1 MADRRSYG
9 GSIPLRSPY
18 APKRRLIRGGPL
30 GEPRV
35 DVPRF
40 LVAPDSIDD
49 SGSQPAA
56 RPRSRSLRRMS
67 SGSELLGSARPLLVG
82 PASRSSPA
90 SVPALRLDAEGPEAS
105 LRWLKLQS
113 ADLDRLL
120 HDPGPRHGHQT
131 AENAGQCG
139 GVRRSPE
146 PEDFVPPALA
156 RAQRRNIKTSRGPL
170 LILVAGLLAA
180 IAYFV
185 AGSSAPP
192 PDTARAPNLT
202 TVELKPSIATPLPAF
217 ENEMQ
222 TTERQ
227 NDDTDPSPSGEISSS
242 TARGSSLSGR
252 IEGRD
257 YHDGGELKRAADVAS
272 SAAAPKARSGKGP
285 ASRESKQA
293 IQAGRR
299 CAKRCGGSSCVP
311 MGNCASEKMNSTRA
325 QVPAARKELTQTT
338 TNPPETPLD
347 PFKHLFSPK

>member
-9 GSIPLRSPY
+9 GSIPIRSPY

-49 SGSQPAA
+49 PGQSQPAA
-56 RPRSRSLRRMS
+56 RPRSRSLGRTS
-67 SGSELLGSARPLLVG
+67 SGSELLGSARPILVG

-90 SVPALRLDAEGPEAS
+90 SIPALRPDTEGPEES

-113 ADLDRLL
+113 ANLDRLL
-120 HDPGPRHGHQT
+120 VDPVPRHRHQT
-131 AENAGQCG
+131 AENAGRCG

-170 LILVAGLLAA
+170 LIFVTGLMAA

-185 AGSSAPP
+185 TGSSAPP
-192 PDTARAPNLT
+192 PDTAREPNLA
-202 TVELKPSIATPLPAF
+202 TVELKPNIVQPSPAL

-222 TTERQ
+222 PTERQ
-227 NDDTDPSPSGEISSS
+227 HDDTDPSPSGEISSS
-242 TARGSSLSGR
+242 TARGSSFSGR
-252 IEGRD
+252 IESRD
-257 YHDGGELKRAADVAS
+257 NHDGELKRDVAS
-272 SAAAPKARSGKGP
+272 SAAAPKARSGRGP

-293 IQAGRR
+293 IQGGRR
-299 CAKRCGGSSCVP
+299 CAKRCGRSSCVP
-311 MGNCASEKMNSTRA
+311 MGNCVSEKKDSKRA

-347 PFKHLFSPK
+347 RFKHLFSPK

>member
-9 GSIPLRSPY
+9 GSIPIRSPY
-18 APKRRLIRGGPL
+18 APKRRLIRGSPL
-30 GEPRV
+30 GEPCV

-40 LVAPDSIDD
+40 LLAPDSIDD

-56 RPRSRSLRRMS
+56 RPRSRSFRRMS

-82 PASRSSPA
+82 PASRSNPA

-120 HDPGPRHGHQT
+120 VDPVPRHGHQT
-131 AENAGQCG
+131 AENAGRCS

-170 LILVAGLLAA
+170 LILVAGLVAA

-192 PDTARAPNLT
+192 PDTAREPNLA

-242 TARGSSLSGR
+242 TARGSSFSGR

-257 YHDGGELKRAADVAS
+257 NHDGEVKRAADVAS
-272 SAAAPKARSGKGP
+272 SAVVPQARSGRGP

-293 IQAGRR
+293 IQGGRR
-299 CAKRCGGSSCVP
+299 CAKRCGRSSCVP
-311 MGNCASEKMNSTRA
+311 MGNCVSEKKDSKRA

-347 PFKHLFSPK
+347 QLKHLFSPK